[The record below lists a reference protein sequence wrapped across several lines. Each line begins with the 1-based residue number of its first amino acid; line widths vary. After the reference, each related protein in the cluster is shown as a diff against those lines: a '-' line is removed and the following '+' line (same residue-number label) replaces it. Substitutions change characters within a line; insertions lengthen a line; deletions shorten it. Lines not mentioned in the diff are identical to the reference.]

1 MWEYLVAILV
11 KLHFIPSEQS
21 LLLGVGAQQITHIRS
36 KINSKLL
43 VKAEPKPLMPIYGG
57 YDSHQCKKC
66 NMICK
71 FLICSML
78 SCNGCSTGY
87 KIYNQNIRLATLFF
101 ISLLPKVCPETE

>member
-1 MWEYLVAILV
+1 MKRVVAYYDKHGSV
-11 KLHFIPSEQS
+11 NERTASY
-21 LLLGVGAQQITHIRS
+21 
-36 KINSKLL
+36 L
-43 VKAEPKPLMPIYGG
+43 VKAVPKPLMPISGG

-66 NMICK
+66 NITYK